1 MEENGEEEM
10 TNYDFSECYI
20 HLKIKTDPAILRLVE
35 ELKPRT
41 NELYD
46 KSRLT
51 NGFKTTELQIQEYNM
66 ALVNVIENLNKE
78 YQNKFGKDRQKS
90 DKMKVN
96 ITQTFTLQK

>member
-51 NGFKTTELQIQEYNM
+51 NGFKTTEL
-66 ALVNVIENLNKE
+66 
-78 YQNKFGKDRQKS
+78 
-90 DKMKVN
+90 
-96 ITQTFTLQK
+96 